1 MSERSSAEPPAA
13 ELQTDPPPVAEPQTD
28 AALVPERGL
37 DGAGLARSGLTLV
50 SRFARMEPWPF
61 SLALFGGTAWAATVV
76 GSTVVIGMV
85 NDRVIVP
92 VLAGETPRSAA
103 LWAALALLVVGVLR
117 GGSVVLRRWY
127 GSVTEARVQA
137 ELRRQVADRV
147 LAMPLSEH
155 RKRPTGQLLA
165 VADSDVTF
173 STWALMPVPLT
184 FGLVALL
191 VFSIISLLIADWT
204 FALIAAVLFPLLVG
218 VSRWFS
224 SRMVE
229 PATRSQEQVA
239 RVSAIAHESFEGAL
253 VVKTLGREAE
263 ESDRFNGAAGALRTQ
278 RLRLA
283 RLSSS
288 YHPLVDALPLLGMVA
303 LIAVGAYRVRAGA
316 VTSGEVL
323 AAVTL
328 FGWLNFPVRVAGFL
342 FESLPRSLVSMG
354 RIESLLDVDDGV
366 DASPA
371 EAVDERRH
379 DRLPP
384 EAPSVSFDSVRFGFE
399 PGVDVLTDVNL
410 RIEPGEVMAVVGAT
424 GAGKSTLCE
433 LLVRLDEP
441 SAGHIELGGV
451 ALGELTPSELR
462 STVALVFQE
471 SFLFATSLRDNVA
484 LGRYLDDHEFWEVLE
499 RARARRFVEQL
510 PGGLDTV
517 MGERGVTLSG
527 GQRQRVALAR
537 ALVRRPRV
545 LVLDD
550 ATSAVDPVVE
560 AEILGGLRDGSGR
573 HESSGMTVL
582 VVAHRLSTIAM
593 ADRIA
598 FLESGRVTAVGT
610 HGQLLEHPGYEA
622 LVTAYERDD
631 VAGAASSIGA
641 TG

>member
-1 MSERSSAEPPAA
+1 MSERSPADPPATAEPSSEPGEADAPPPEAPQVTAA
-13 ELQTDPPPVAEPQTD
+13 ESEQRPGGM
-28 AALVPERGL
+28 R
-37 DGAGLARSGLTLV
+37 LARSGVRLV
-50 SRFARMEPWPF
+50 ARFARMEPWPF

-76 GSTVVIGMV
+76 GSTVVIGLV
-85 NDRVIVP
+85 NDKAIVP
-92 VLAGETPRSAA
+92 VLAGTTDRSAA
-103 LWAALALLVVGVLR
+103 IWAALALLAVGVLR

-137 ELRRQVADRV
+137 ELRRRVADRV

-191 VFSIISLLIADWT
+191 VFSVISLLISDWT

-229 PATRSQEQVA
+229 PATRSQEKVA

-253 VVKTLGREAE
+253 VVKTLGRESE

-283 RLSSS
+283 RLSAS

-303 LIAVGAYRVRAGA
+303 LIAVGAFRVRSGA

-323 AAVTL
+323 AAVAL
-328 FGWLNFPVRVAGFL
+328 FGWLNFPIRVAGFL

-354 RIESLLDVDDGV
+354 RIESLLEVSDGA
-366 DASPA
+366 DAAQEHSA
-371 EAVDERRH
+371 EGRRH

-384 EAPSVSFDSVRFGFE
+384 GPPSVRFDGVGFGFE
-399 PGVDVLTDVNL
+399 PGVEVLSDVNL
-410 RIEPGEVMAVVGAT
+410 EVRPGEVMALVGAT
-424 GAGKSTLCE
+424 GSGKSTLSE

-441 SAGHIELGGV
+441 TSGRIELGGV
-451 ALGELTPSELR
+451 ALDELTPSELR
-462 STVALVFQE
+462 STIALVFQE

-484 LGRYLDDHEFWEVLE
+484 LGRHLDDAEVLE
-499 RARARRFVEQL
+499 VLQRARARRFVEEL
-510 PGGLDTV
+510 PDGLDTV

-560 AEILGGLRDGSGR
+560 AEILGGLRGDGS
-573 HESSGMTVL
+573 EDDAMTVL
-582 VVAHRLSTIAM
+582 VVAHRLSTIAL

-598 FLESGRVTAVGT
+598 FLDDGRVVAVGT
-610 HGQLLEHPGYEA
+610 HDQLLEHPGYEA

-631 VAGAASSIGA
+631 VAGVGDRR
-641 TG
+641 

>member
-1 MSERSSAEPPAA
+1 MGPAA
-13 ELQTDPPPVAEPQTD
+13 DSPPE
-28 AALVPERGL
+28 
-37 DGAGLARSGLTLV
+37 GAGLARSGLRLV
-50 SRFARMEPWPF
+50 GRFARMEPWPF
-61 SLALFGGTAWAATVV
+61 ALALFGGTAWAATVV
-76 GSTVVIGMV
+76 GSTIVIGQV
-85 NDRVIVP
+85 NDKAIVP
-92 VLAGETPRSAA
+92 VLAGEKGRGVA
-103 LWAALALLVVGVLR
+103 LWAALALLAVGVLR

-165 VADSDVTF
+165 LADSDVTF

-191 VFSIISLLIADWT
+191 VFSVISLLVADWT
-204 FALIAAVLFPLLVG
+204 FALIAAVLFPLLVL

-224 SRMVE
+224 ARMVD

-239 RVSAIAHESFEGAL
+239 RVSGIAHESFEGAM
-253 VVKTLGREAE
+253 VVKTLGREVAE
-263 ESDRFNGAAGALRTQ
+263 SGRFDDAAGALRTQ

-283 RLSSS
+283 ALSSS

-303 LIAVGAYRVRAGA
+303 LIVVGGYRVQAGA
-316 VTSGEVL
+316 VTTGDVL

-342 FESLPRSLVSMG
+342 FESMPRSLVSMG
-354 RIESLLDVDDGV
+354 RIESLLAVEDSA
-366 DASPA
+366 DAAAGTWADAYPPESLPGSHP
-371 EAVDERRH
+371 DRRV
-379 DRLPP
+379 DRLPAG
-384 EAPSVSFDSVRFGFE
+384 APSVRFEGVSFGFE
-399 PGVDVLTDVNL
+399 PGPDVLTDVDL
-410 RIEPGEVMAVVGAT
+410 EVASGEVVALVGAT

-441 SAGHIELGGV
+441 TAGRIVLGGV
-451 ALGELTPSELR
+451 PLDDLTPSELR

-471 SFLFATSLRDNVA
+471 SFLFATSLRDNVV
-484 LGRYLDDHEFWEVLE
+484 LGRDLDDREVLDVLE
-499 RARARRFVEQL
+499 RARARRFVEEL
-510 PGGLDTV
+510 PDGLETM

-560 AEILGGLRDGSGR
+560 AEILGGLRGGGHRADAGV
-573 HESSGMTVL
+573 MTVL
-582 VVAHRLSTIAM
+582 VVAHRLSTIAL
-593 ADRIA
+593 ADRVA
-598 FLESGRVTAVGT
+598 FMEAGRIVAVGT
-610 HGQLLEHPGYEA
+610 HTQLLDHPGYEA
-622 LVTAYERDD
+622 LVTAYERDE
-631 VAGAASSIGA
+631 VAVAPAGELR
-641 TG
+641 